1 MLNLFIE
8 FPGDM
13 LFFLLVIACSQG
25 SLFLA
30 FGHRSRFPLEHST
43 HRYVIATAALVL
55 VWLVMLGAA
64 VVALYAELDAN
75 QFMPPLERLAHALTL
90 LLLGW
95 AFLSADFILWRNR
108 SNLFIFGCVFLLAL
122 LFINT
127 ARSWLLEYE
136 AGLAFNAGE
145 YALLWSAVTGGIA
158 AALLLLTALNT
169 RHIADA
175 PLKALLFLLF
185 VAGSAW
191 ELWQIAQ
198 GQVVGNYQ
206 GAARLAYAAGLVLL
220 PVIIH
225 RLAIGLLENSLVE
238 VVLAASQQAAAV
250 SAEAAGGTELSLHD
264 GLSLSNPMHDST
276 RLLAAIGVMLESD
289 NRADEPDRVVQAVRN
304 AFAVELCLLLK
315 LPDANMAEVVAG
327 WDASTQKSLAGAALD
342 LGEQPTLLAAAK
354 RGDMI
359 TLLPDH
365 HTDEL
370 HDLFRRIGVDGL
382 SSMLVQPILARDELL
397 GVLLVG
403 SPYSQA
409 GLNEVDR
416 ALLADIAVVAGFLLS
431 GQAENRQEPQRAAAL
446 PTADSSARL
455 GAEAPSHDV
464 MLGIRRELTAGLA
477 GSAER
482 IAKLRLQIGGLEKQL
497 ADEQGR
503 LLDRLAAS
511 DLDASASVGLRGAF
525 CEQAALLSACE
536 ASANDLLDAEAALRL
551 LNGSDTLEQ
560 SIHEYLHKQYNWRL
574 NTRDRLRRQISALM
588 VLRRSTPGDA
598 LATIL
603 QQLNDEHDQ
612 LELQQDQQR
621 RRQASIVQ
629 RLETLGVTDIGATML
644 PALAHLHAERLA
656 FGELLTDADARLAS
670 LQAERQSLLD
680 AGAGDKQELEAQL
693 KQLSA
698 DHESLLESR
707 EALRREQQHILAQTE
722 AAEAARSTLEND
734 KQLLETS
741 LAEEKARQRETQDQ
755 IQTLVEERDN
765 LLTIRDQLAAKVTEL
780 MEEGTTGEPSSQLQN
795 ELEMLR
801 ESVARLSQQRE
812 DLALDLSDARLESV
826 PVPAPPALSAR
837 TAATLLSLLR
847 DLYAPIGSVREYV
860 DLLLAESIGILGAA
874 QLQVLRLASA
884 EIVVIA
890 DLLAELQHAASA
902 DAGRIELWDGIDIAG
917 MIDEVIADTSSRV
930 AEKSLLIELSLDDNL
945 PPLTA
950 NFLGVKHM
958 LTLLM
963 TNACEVSPPGAQ
975 VLVSARKEGIHLN
988 DNTGTIDALEV
999 RVHDAGGGIASSDLP
1014 RIFARTYRAQYPA
1027 IPGLGDNGVGI
1038 TVARA
1043 IARAHEGDIWVTSE
1057 KGKGSTFHL
1066 ALPLQSAAT
1075 TGA

>member
-1 MLNLFIE
+1 
-8 FPGDM
+8 M

-43 HRYVIATAALVL
+43 QRYVIATAALVL

-75 QFMPPLERLAHALTL
+75 QFMPPLERLAHVITL

-108 SNLFIFGCVFLLAL
+108 SNLFIFGCVFLLTL

-127 ARSWLLEYE
+127 ARSWLLEYP
-136 AGLAFNAGE
+136 AGLAFNASE
-145 YALLWSAVTGGIA
+145 YAPLWSAITAGLA
-158 AALLLLTALNT
+158 AGLLLLTALNT

-191 ELWQIAQ
+191 ELGQIAQ
-198 GQVVGNYQ
+198 GQVDGNYQ
-206 GAARLAYAAGLVLL
+206 GAARLSYAAALVLL

-225 RLAIGLLENSLVE
+225 RLAIALLENSLVE

-250 SAEAAGGTELSLHD
+250 PAEATGDTVLSPHD
-264 GLSLSNPMHDST
+264 GFSLAHPNYDTT

-289 NRADEPDRVVQAVRN
+289 HRADEPDRVVETVQN
-304 AFAVELCLLLK
+304 AFAVELCMLILR
-315 LPDANMAEVVAG
+315 PDNNLAEIVAG
-327 WDASTQKSLAGAALD
+327 RDATTQKTLAGAQLD
-342 LGEQPTLLAAAK
+342 LSEQPTLLAAAK
-354 RGDMI
+354 RGDTV

-370 HDLFRRIGVDGL
+370 HELFRRIGVDGFGSL
-382 SSMLVQPILARDELL
+382 LVQPLLARGQLL
-397 GVLLVG
+397 GLLLLG

-409 GLNEVDR
+409 GLDEADR
-416 ALLADIAVVAGFLLS
+416 ALLADIAVVAGFLLA
-431 GQAENRQEPQRAAAL
+431 GETENRQEPQRAAAH
-446 PTADSSARL
+446 PSDAFSARPGAGAPSSA
-455 GAEAPSHDV
+455 V
-464 MLGIRRELTAGLA
+464 MLGLRRELTAGLA

-503 LLDRLAAS
+503 LLDRLAES
-511 DLDASASVGLRGAF
+511 DLAASASVGLRGAF

-536 ASANDLLDAEAALRL
+536 TSANALLDAEAALRL

-560 SIHEYLHKQYNWRL
+560 SLQEYLHKQYNWRL
-574 NTRDRLRRQISALM
+574 NTRDRLRRQIGALR

-598 LATIL
+598 LATIA

-612 LELQQDQQR
+612 LALQRDQQR
-621 RRQASIVQ
+621 RRQASIAQ
-629 RLETLGVTDIGATML
+629 HLETLGITDIGATML
-644 PALAHLHAERLA
+644 PALVHLQAERLA
-656 FGELLTDADARLAS
+656 FGELLTEADARLAA
-670 LQAERQSLLD
+670 LQAEHQALLD
-680 AGAGDKQELEAQL
+680 AGAGDKQELETQL

-698 DHESLLESR
+698 DHEALLESR
-707 EALRREQQHILAQTE
+707 EALRREQQQILAQTE
-722 AAEAARSTLEND
+722 AAEVAISGLEND

-741 LAEEKARQRETQDQ
+741 LAEEKDRQRETQNH
-755 IQTLVEERDN
+755 IEELVEERDN
-765 LLTIRDQLAAKVTEL
+765 LLTIRDQLTARVTKL
-780 MEEGTTGEPSSQLQN
+780 MEEETTREPSAQLQN

-812 DLALDLSDARLESV
+812 DLALDLSDARLETAHA
-826 PVPAPPALSAR
+826 PEPAALSAR

-847 DLYAPIGSVREYV
+847 DLYAPIGSVRDYV

-884 EIVVIA
+884 EIGVIA

-902 DAGRIELWDGIDIAG
+902 DAGRIELWDDIDIAA
-917 MIDEVIADTSSRV
+917 MLDEVIAETSARV
-930 AEKSLLIELSLDDNL
+930 AEKSLLIELNLDDKL
-945 PPLTA
+945 PPLAA

-963 TNACEVSPPGAQ
+963 TNACEVSPPGAR
-975 VLVSARKEGIHLN
+975 VFVSARKEAIQLN

-999 RVHDAGGGIASSDLP
+999 RVHDAGGGISSSDLP
-1014 RIFARTYRAQYPA
+1014 RLFTRAYREHYPA
-1027 IPGLGDNGVGI
+1027 IPGLGDTGVGI

-1057 KGKGSTFHL
+1057 QGKGSTFHL

-1075 TGA
+1075 TEA